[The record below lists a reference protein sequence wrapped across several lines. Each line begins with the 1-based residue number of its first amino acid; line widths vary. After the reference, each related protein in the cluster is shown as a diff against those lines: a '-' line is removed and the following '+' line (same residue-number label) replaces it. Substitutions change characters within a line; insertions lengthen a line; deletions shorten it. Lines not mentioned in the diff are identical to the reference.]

1 MFFEPLYPRAT
12 ISNWHSVSGV
22 DSVAGSTKGT
32 VKDSPMDLLPRF
44 CVLLLMQFPA
54 RSYCQI
60 SKPYNLSGLAVAKGS
75 SGTVIAFVPMF

>member
-1 MFFEPLYPRAT
+1 
-12 ISNWHSVSGV
+12 
-22 DSVAGSTKGT
+22 
-32 VKDSPMDLLPRF
+32 MDLLPRF

-60 SKPYNLSGLAVAKGS
+60 YKPYNLSGLAVAKGS